1 MHAISEG
8 YTLLYYVWF
17 QESIEERKKYGK
29 ENDFL
34 MFGFIIEKYE
44 IKNNSNQLKT
54 QVFSNDLIFI

>member
-29 ENDFL
+29 ENYFL